1 MGRKSAVKS
10 TFVNNFLSL
19 QINFVCDIYIFCSL
33 NKKNN
38 ILTICGWVT
47 KEELLNRAKYYDKGT
62 IRVRSDNSQF
72 ILQEAI
78 YEIENYKLNKIEDL
92 I

>member
-19 QINFVCDIYIFCSL
+19 QINFICDAYIFCSL
-33 NKKNN
+33 NKTNN
-38 ILTICGWVT
+38 LLTICGWVT
-47 KEELLNRAKYYDKGT
+47 KEQLLERAKYCEKGT
-62 IRVRSDNSQF
+62 IRYRSDNSQF
-72 ILQEAI
+72 ILEESI
-78 YEIENYKLNKIEDL
+78 YEIENYKLNKIQDL